1 MNAKQKIH
9 QANLADWAVR
19 FKEQTTSGLTVKIW
33 CEKNGYSIHTYNY
46 WKHVFKEKYV
56 DSIFPDIVALSLPDT
71 YDSRA
76 LPIPLKN
83 SPRIPDT
90 ALCDSLE
97 LRNSRN
103 SYNHPDIALS
113 LGDVT
118 LNIFNTTSD
127 ELITRVLKAVRNA

>member
-19 FKEQTTSGLTVKIW
+19 FKEQTASGLTVKIW

-46 WKHVFKEKYV
+46 WKHVLKEKYV
-56 DSIFPDIVALSLPDT
+56 DSILPDIVALSVPAT
-71 YDSRA
+71 YDSGS
-76 LPIPLKN
+76 LPILSGN
-83 SPRIPDT
+83 STSIPDT
-90 ALCDSLE
+90 ALYKSHD
-97 LRNSRN
+97 SRN
-103 SYNHPDIALS
+103 SYNHPDIVLS